1 MRKDEMTTQQL
12 LVEKRDRVL
21 TLVLNR
27 PEKRNALTPDMLIL
41 LHEALSKAGEDD
53 EVRTVVIRGQGDKAF
68 SSGYDVSAIPTRVS
82 PELKEL
88 LNQKSPFELA
98 LDSIINFPYPVI
110 AMLNGFA
117 FGGACDLAVAC
128 DLRIAADDVQMG
140 MVPARLGMV
149 YFPDGIQRF
158 IRTIGWS
165 DTKEMFF
172 TARRYKGRVLKEM
185 GLVNTLVPREELD
198 AVTYNLAEEIAQNA
212 PLSLKGMKRITN
224 LIAASESL
232 DGSAREEARQWIEK
246 GLSSQDL
253 KEGQAA
259 FLEKRKANFKGK

>member
-1 MRKDEMTTQQL
+1 MNTDQL
-12 LVEKRDRVL
+12 LVEKNGTVL

-27 PEKRNALTPDMLIL
+27 PEKRNALTPDMLIH
-41 LHEALSKAGEDD
+41 LHEALSQAAED
-53 EVRTVVIRGQGDKAF
+53 EAVRAVILRGQGDKAF
-68 SSGYDVSAIPTRVS
+68 SSGYDVTAIPTRVS
-82 PELKEL
+82 PELQAL
-88 LNQKSPFELA
+88 LDKKSPFELA

-128 DLRIAADDVQMG
+128 DLRIAADDIQMG

-165 DTKEMFF
+165 NTKEMLF
-172 TARRYKGRVLKEM
+172 TARRYKGEALKEM
-185 GLVNTLVPREELD
+185 GLVNTLVPRGELETVSD
-198 AVTYNLAEEIAQNA
+198 ELAKEIAANA
-212 PLSLKGMKRITN
+212 PLSLKGMKRIMN
-224 LIAASESL
+224 MIASSESL
-232 DGSAREEARQWIEK
+232 DTPALEEARQLIEK

-253 KEGQAA
+253 KEGQTA
-259 FLEKRKANFKGK
+259 FLEKRKPNFKGK